1 MTKLNPKEFEAGKV
15 ILEAFGSKWLVVPF
29 KGLQSLEQDP
39 FWWIKEA
46 GPGEGNLE
54 YSSVTVDGIKIPC
67 LTNPGPID
75 AATQLCVV
83 PRDRAA
89 VGEGEDSQPKK
100 KAKKAAR

>member
-1 MTKLNPKEFEAGKV
+1 MWYMIV
-15 ILEAFGSKWLVVPF
+15 EAFGSKWHVQPL

-46 GPGEGNLE
+46 APGEGNLE
-54 YSSVTVDGIKIPC
+54 YSSVTVDGVKLPY

-75 AATQLCVV
+75 SATQLCAI

-89 VGEGEDSQPKK
+89 VGEGGESQPKK
-100 KAKKAAR
+100 RPKK